1 MTGSGLASARRF
13 LWISRHFVR
22 LSRMPKTY
30 GAAFSRKGPDVI
42 TEELAVVLSKTT
54 SIEFKPLFDI
64 LQANLKERNAANG
77 GEEMLRLRAYEKL
90 QSLVSRGMVTKT
102 ITKKGKQYRGLAGL
116 AAALPVIAANAPGPV

>member
-1 MTGSGLASARRF
+1 
-13 LWISRHFVR
+13 
-22 LSRMPKTY
+22 MPKTY

-42 TEELAVVLSKTT
+42 TEQLAVVLSATT

-90 QSLVSRGMVTKT
+90 QSLVNRGMVAKT
-102 ITKKGKQYRGLAGL
+102 ITKTGKHYRGLAAL
-116 AAALPVIAANAPGPV
+116 ASALPAIPANAPAPI